1 MDITGK
7 RTKPTHMVFVVMHS
21 VHNRRLAWLPL
32 VTKPISSFAAKS
44 ASSLLVSVERA
55 NNRPNGA
62 KFPYFYLAPSLE
74 RHSKGQFLEI
84 RHISKEICRIF
95 AFVDTNAVLVKKIGK
110 S

>member
-1 MDITGK
+1 LLVTCAASGAVRGGYVYITGK

-55 NNRPNGA
+55 NIRPNGA
-62 KFPYFYLAPSLE
+62 KFPYSEPPRMSGLS
-74 RHSKGQFLEI
+74 
-84 RHISKEICRIF
+84 
-95 AFVDTNAVLVKKIGK
+95 
-110 S
+110 